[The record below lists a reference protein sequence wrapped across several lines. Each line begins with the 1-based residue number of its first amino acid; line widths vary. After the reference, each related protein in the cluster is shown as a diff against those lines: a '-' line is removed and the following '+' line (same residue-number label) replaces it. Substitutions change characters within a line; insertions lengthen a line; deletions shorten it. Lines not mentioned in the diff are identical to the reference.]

1 MGTELQRFNCGTK
14 LQEWSQRIADCR
26 SSGLQVK
33 QWCQENGIAPST
45 YYTWQR
51 VFDASAQP
59 TEAQFVELPTPH
71 AEAKHQTSGV
81 AASLQWSG
89 TNIDFHNGADPATIM
104 AIIRAVRSC

>member
-14 LQEWSQRIADCR
+14 LQEWSRHIADCR

-45 YYTWQR
+45 YYR

-59 TEAQFVELPTPH
+59 TEAQFVELPAPH
-71 AEAKHQTSGV
+71 AEAKHQTSGF
-81 AASLQWSG
+81 AASLQWAG

-104 AIIRAVRSC
+104 AIIQAVRSC